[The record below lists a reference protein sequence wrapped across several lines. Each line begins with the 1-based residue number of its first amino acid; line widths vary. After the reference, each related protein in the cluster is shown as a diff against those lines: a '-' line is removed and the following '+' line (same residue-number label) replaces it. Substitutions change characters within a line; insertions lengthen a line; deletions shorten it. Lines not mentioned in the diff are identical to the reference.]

1 MTNAIPTVKASGL
14 LGSLTELRRDR
25 IGLMKRIPAEYGD
38 IVRLRA
44 GLFRPIVVSG
54 ADLCHEVL
62 TEKPEAF
69 VKGRGLSV
77 FARPLLGDGL
87 LTSERDVHK
96 KNRRLVA
103 PAFVHSRIAGYARVI
118 AECVDGHV
126 TRLAALREADLSV
139 EMMRLTLDVVA
150 RTLFG
155 AELGADVD
163 AIGAAIT
170 AFLEHVNGE
179 ILSALPIPPFVP
191 TPSNRRFLRMVRD
204 LDDIVYRIIRER
216 RRRSVDSDDLL
227 SMLLA
232 ARDPEDGSA
241 FSDEQIRDEV
251 MTILIAGH
259 ETTANGLSWAFSLLD
274 EHPSVRQRLEA
285 ESDAVLGGRRPTLE
299 DLSRLPIAA
308 RVFKESLRLFP
319 PVYMVARRAAC
330 DVTIGGHDIRKGT
343 LLLVNIVGMHHR
355 ADYFP
360 EPESFQPDR
369 FEPAAERAIPRHAFL
384 PFSAGP
390 RVCIG
395 NHFALMEGQMALAQ
409 LAGRLRFERRN
420 PRAAL
425 AGEPTLTL
433 RPRGGV
439 PATIHRRR
447 AEGSARAA
455 ISASAEA

>member
-1 MTNAIPTVKASGL
+1 MTNAIPTVASSGL
-14 LGSLTELRRDR
+14 LGSLPELRRDR
-25 IGLMKRIPAEYGD
+25 IGLMKRIPTEYGD
-38 IVRLRA
+38 IARLRA
-44 GLFRPIVVSG
+44 GLFQVVVVSG

-62 TEKPEAF
+62 TEKPDAF
-69 VKGRGLSV
+69 VKGFGLSI

-87 LTSERDVHK
+87 LTSERDVHQR
-96 KNRRLVA
+96 NRRLAA

-126 TRLAALREADLSV
+126 ARLATLHEADLSV

-155 AELGADVD
+155 AELGPDID

-170 AFLEHVNGE
+170 AFLDHVNGE
-179 ILSALPIPPFVP
+179 ILSALPIPPAVP

-204 LDDIVYRIIRER
+204 LDDIVYRIIREHR
-216 RRRSVDSDDLL
+216 RRNVDSDDLL
-227 SMLLA
+227 SILLA

-241 FSDEQIRDEV
+241 FTDRQIRDEV

-259 ETTANGLSWAFSLLD
+259 ETTANGLAWAFSLLD
-274 EHPSVRQRLEA
+274 EHPSIRQRLEA
-285 ESDAVLGGRRPTLE
+285 ESDAVLGGRRPALE
-299 DLSRLPIAA
+299 DLSRLPVAA

-319 PVYMVARRAAC
+319 PVYMVARRAAR

-360 EPESFQPDR
+360 DPESFQPDR
-369 FEPAAERAIPRHAFL
+369 FEPSAERAIPRHAFL

-420 PRAAL
+420 PRAML
-425 AGEPTLTL
+425 VGEPTLTL

-439 PATIHRRR
+439 PVIVHRRR
-447 AEGSARAA
+447 GEVSAR
-455 ISASAEA
+455 SALARSAEA